1 MRCAS
6 AVDSPEV
13 QRQLVLRISTIL
25 FRDARSE
32 PGVGFVTSRNQ

>member
-6 AVDSPEV
+6 AVDGPET

-25 FRDARSE
+25 FRGA
-32 PGVGFVTSRNQ
+32 GG